1 MKTIDK
7 IEDFLDE
14 ARGYNQSLYKTRF
27 LGKKV
32 EPMFLDHR
40 DELDHTD
47 KQLIQMEKRNHYKAM
62 AKLEKEVL
70 DVLAKMDNRNK
81 FWEKFLKEKGL

>member
-14 ARGYNQSLYKTRF
+14 ARGYNQGLYSVRYI
-27 LGKKV
+27 GKKV

-40 DELDHTD
+40 DDLDHTD
-47 KQLIQMEKRNHYKAM
+47 KALIQMEKRNHIKAM
-62 AKLEKEVL
+62 AKLEKGVL
-70 DVLAKMDNRNK
+70 DALAKMDNRQN
-81 FWEKFLKEKGL
+81 FWEKFLKSKGL